1 MVETYTILKTIHVLA
16 AVFWVGGN
24 LTLNILGTRIVDS
37 NEPAQMLAF
46 TRDAEWIGQRVY
58 LPASVIVL
66 AFGIFTVLDGNI
78 SFGEP
83 WVGIGLAGLIVTALT
98 GSLFFGPELK
108 RIRTMAQDR
117 GVEDPEVQ
125 ERTARLI
132 RFTRIDTVIL
142 SLIIVDMVIKPGA
155 G

>member
-16 AVFWVGGN
+16 AVVWVGGN
-24 LTLNILGTRIVDS
+24 LTMNILGTRVVNS

-58 LPASVIVL
+58 LPASVVVL
-66 AFGIFTVLDGNI
+66 LFGIFTVLDGNI

-98 GSLFFGPELK
+98 GSLFFGPELR
-108 RIRTMAQDR
+108 RIRTMAQAG
-117 GVEDPEVQ
+117 GVDDAEVQ

-132 RFTRIDTVIL
+132 RFTRVDTVIL